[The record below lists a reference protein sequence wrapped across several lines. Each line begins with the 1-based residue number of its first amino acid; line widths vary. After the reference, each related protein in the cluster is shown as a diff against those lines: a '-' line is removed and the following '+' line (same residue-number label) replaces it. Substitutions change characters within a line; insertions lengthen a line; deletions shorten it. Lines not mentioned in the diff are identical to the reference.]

1 MTATLRRFLVTG
13 ASKGIGRASVE
24 RLVKLGYA
32 VVGFARN
39 VPQAFPGEFHAVDL
53 ADPKATQAALDRI
66 LAQGP
71 LHGVINNVGIVKPA
85 PLGKIGL
92 ADLGAVLD
100 LNVRPALQCAQA
112 AVPSMRQAG
121 WGRIVNVTSIA
132 SLGAQERTSYSAAK
146 GALASLTRTWAL
158 ELAKTGVT
166 VNAVAPGPTETE
178 MFRCNN
184 PPGSP
189 GEARYLAGVPMGRLA
204 KPDEIAAAVAFLASE
219 DASFVTGQTLNVDG
233 GSSVGRAGA

>member
-32 VVGFARN
+32 VVGVARN

-85 PLGKIGL
+85 PLGKVGL

-112 AVPSMRQAG
+112 AVPGMRQAG

-189 GEARYLAGVPMGRLA
+189 GEARYLAAVPMGRLA
-204 KPDEIAAAVAFLASE
+204 KPDEIAAAIAFLASE

-233 GSSVGRAGA
+233 GSTVGRSGA